1 MTGPGQTLGWNRRGA
16 KAGFLMS
23 TARVLVPMC
32 FTVFAFAT
40 GAHAQPVLEQLTGKV
55 VGVSDGDTLTVLVQR
70 DQSFEQIKVRVSGID
85 APEKAQAFGN
95 RSKQGLSDCAFAKEV
110 QVEVIKLDRYRRS
123 VGKVISLGTD
133 CGLRQIELGLAWHYK
148 AYARD
153 QSFADRQSYAAAEDL
168 AHERKLGLWSDPAAI
183 PPWEFRHPK

>member
-1 MTGPGQTLGWNRRGA
+1 
-16 KAGFLMS
+16 
-23 TARVLVPMC
+23 MC
-32 FTVFAFAT
+32 FTAFAFAT
-40 GAHAQPVLEQLTGKV
+40 AAHAQPVLELLTGKV

-70 DQSFEQIKVRVSGID
+70 DQSLEQIKVRVSGID

-95 RSKQGLSDCAFAKEV
+95 RSKRGLSDCAFAKEV

-123 VGKVISLGTD
+123 VGKVISQGTD

-148 AYARD
+148 AYARE
-153 QSFADRQSYAAAEDL
+153 QSPADRQSYAAAEDL

>member
-1 MTGPGQTLGWNRRGA
+1 MIRPGQMLGVYREGA
-16 KAGFLMS
+16 MGGFLMS
-23 TARVLVPMC
+23 TARALVLMC
-32 FTVFAFAT
+32 FAVFAFAT
-40 GAHAQPVLEQLTGKV
+40 AAHAQPVLGQFTGKV
-55 VGVSDGDTLTVLVQR
+55 IGVSDGDTLTVLVQR
-70 DQSFEQIKVRVSGID
+70 DQSLEQIKVRVSGID

-123 VGKVISLGTD
+123 VAKVISQGTD

-148 AYARD
+148 AYARE
-153 QSFADRQSYAAAEDL
+153 QSPADRQSYAAAEDL
-168 AHERKLGLWSDPAAI
+168 AHEQKLGLWSDPEPI

>member
-1 MTGPGQTLGWNRRGA
+1 M
-16 KAGFLMS
+16 AGFLMS
-23 TARVLVPMC
+23 TARALVLMC

-40 GAHAQPVLEQLTGKV
+40 GAHAQPLLELLTGKV

-70 DQSFEQIKVRVSGID
+70 DQSFEQIKVRVSWID

-110 QVEVIKLDRYRRS
+110 RVEVIKLDRYRRS

-133 CGLRQIELGLAWHYK
+133 CVLRQIELGLAWHYK